1 MLLTEF
7 LAQSFRGA
15 PTVGS
20 ESPCGLG
27 EQSRVED
34 ADLALPPLDRSLA
47 LRDERKAGTIVL
59 CAFPHRAMNYLDRQS
74 PINVGSTNLPIR
86 CRRREGFPLG
96 M

>member
-1 MLLTEF
+1 MVLTEF

-20 ESPCGLG
+20 ENPCGLG

-34 ADLALPPLDRSLA
+34 ADLALPPLDRLMA

-59 CAFPHRAMNYLDRQS
+59 RSFPDRAMNYLDRQC

-86 CRRREGFPLG
+86 FQRRDGFPLG